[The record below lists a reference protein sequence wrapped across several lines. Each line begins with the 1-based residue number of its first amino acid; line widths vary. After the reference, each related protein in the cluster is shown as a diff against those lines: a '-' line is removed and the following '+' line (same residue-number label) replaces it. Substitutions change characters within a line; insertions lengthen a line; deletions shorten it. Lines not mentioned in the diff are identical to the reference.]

1 MQPLNGPGVPI
12 GNDRHITPTKLTAQ
26 STVEDQALTPAQRTT
41 LEKLIVRIMALSPV
55 NRPRSGPGFA
65 ITSPWTQPVI
75 SLHVTSSRPS
85 SYCKPACLKHR
96 KIMLANS
103 FVNNSLHYYHKG
115 ITGRQSVILSASNSA
130 IRY

>member
-55 NRPRSGPGFA
+55 KSAEIWAGLRHNLSLDATGDL
-65 ITSPWTQPVI
+65 
-75 SLHVTSSRPS
+75 LHVTSSRPS